1 MEQQINQHMYKKSIY
16 VQKTT
21 GVEKM
26 NHLLNAMIRF
36 KKQIV
41 VCFLVAA
48 AICAFLSSGVK
59 VNYNM
64 VDYLPDSAPSTKAL
78 DLMDD
83 EFDESVPNARVMIKD
98 TSVAQAMEYKEKL
111 ENVKGVSD
119 VTWLDDVIDIKKPL
133 ETQDQDTVDDY
144 YKDRNAVISL
154 SIEDGKEVE
163 ATDAIYKI
171 IGKSNALAGE
181 AVDTAA
187 SIKGSSS
194 EITGALGILLP
205 IIVIL
210 LLITTTS
217 YVEPFLFLAAIGVS
231 VLLNMGTNLIFGE
244 VSFVTNAVGPILQLA
259 VSLDYAI
266 FLLNSFKKYREEL
279 PDIDQA
285 MKMAVRRSFSSIM
298 ASATTTLFGF
308 MALMFMKFKIGA
320 DLGTI
325 LVKGI
330 FLSFISVIVFL
341 PCLTLCCYK
350 LLDKTKHK
358 EIFPKLPWIGNKLL
372 KLRIPVFLLVMT
384 LLVPCYLGQGK
395 TDFKYGTGEMAAG
408 GRNDKDAKE
417 IEKIF
422 GKSNAMVIMV
432 PKGDVGKEAMLSREL
447 GEIDHVTSVLSYAK
461 TVGSELPV
469 KFLDQELQDKFYSE
483 HYARIVLDTD
493 TEQEGEEAFALV
505 EKVQN
510 KAEEYYGDQVHSC
523 GSSINLYD
531 MKHVIDKDNKNVN
544 MLSILAIAA
553 VLLLTFKSLSFPL
566 ILLLTIEAAI
576 WINLSVPYF
585 TGDSINFL
593 GYLVINTVQLGA
605 TVDYAILFSDHYREK
620 RVLMPKKK
628 AAEQTLTEN
637 FESIFT
643 SASILTSAGLC
654 LNVTSSNPIIGQ
666 LGMLLAR
673 GTFLSFLLVL
683 VFLPGILIG
692 LDSIVEKTTL
702 GTRFY
707 HKNEERKSKKYK
719 LEPYKEGI

>member
-1 MEQQINQHMYKKSIY
+1 M
-16 VQKTT
+16 T
-21 GVEKM
+21 GVDKM

-41 VCFLVAA
+41 VCFLVIA
-48 AICAFLSSGVK
+48 AICAVLSSGVK

-64 VDYLPDSAPSTKAL
+64 VDYLPDSAQSTKAL

-83 EFDESVPNARVMIKD
+83 EFDESVPNARIMIKN
-98 TSVAQAMEYKEKL
+98 TSVTKAVEYKEKL
-111 ENVKGVSD
+111 EKVKGVSD

-133 ETQDQDTVDDY
+133 ETQEQDTIDDY
-144 YKDRNAVISL
+144 YKDKNAVISL

-171 IGKSNALAGE
+171 IGKNNALSGE

-187 SIKGSSS
+187 SIRSSS
-194 EITGALGILLP
+194 QEIASAMGILLP
-205 IIVIL
+205 IIIIL

-217 YVEPFLFLAAIGVS
+217 FIEPVLFLAAIGVS
-231 VLLNMGTNLIFGE
+231 VLLNMGSNLFFGE
-244 VSFVTNAVGPILQLA
+244 VSFVTNAVAPILQLA

-266 FLLNSFKKYREEL
+266 FLLNSFKQYREQI
-279 PDIDQA
+279 PDVNQA
-285 MKMAVRRSFSSIM
+285 MKLAVKRSFSSIL

-308 MALMFMKFKIGA
+308 MALMVMKFKIGA

-330 FLSFISVIVFL
+330 CLSFICVIVFL

-358 EIFPKLPWIGNKLL
+358 EIFPKLPNIGKNLL
-372 KLRIPVFLLVMT
+372 KLRIPVFLLVMV
-384 LLVPCYLGQGK
+384 LIVPCYLGQGK
-395 TDFKYGTGEMAAG
+395 TDFKYGTSEMAAG

-417 IEKIF
+417 IEKVF
-422 GKSNAMVIMV
+422 GKSNAMVLMV
-432 PKGDVGKEAMLSREL
+432 PKGDVGKEAMLSNDL
-447 GEIDHVTSVLSYAK
+447 KKIDHVTSVMSYAE

-469 KFLDQELQDKFYSE
+469 KFLDQELQDKFYSKN
-483 HYARIVLDTD
+483 YARIVLDTD
-493 TEQEGEEAFALV
+493 TEQEGKEAFDLV
-505 EKVQN
+505 EKVQE
-510 KAEEYYGDQVHSC
+510 KAKEYYGDQVHSC
-523 GSSINLYD
+523 GSSINMLD
-531 MKHVIDKDNKNVN
+531 MKHVIDKDNVNVN
-544 MLSILAIAA
+544 MMSIIAIAI
-553 VLLLTFKSLSFPL
+553 VLLVTFRSLSFPA
-566 ILLLTIEAAI
+566 ILLLTIESAI

-585 TGDSINFL
+585 TGDSLNFL

-620 RVLMPKKK
+620 RVLMPKKE

-643 SASILTSAGLC
+643 SASILISAGVC
-654 LNVTSSNPIIGQ
+654 LNFTSSNPIIGQ

-692 LDSIVEKTTL
+692 ADYIVEKTTL
-702 GTRFY
+702 GSKFY
-707 HKNEERKSKKYK
+707 HKKSKNEQKK
-719 LEPYKEGI
+719 IQLEPYKEGI

>member
-1 MEQQINQHMYKKSIY
+1 
-16 VQKTT
+16 
-21 GVEKM
+21 M
-26 NHLLNAMIRF
+26 NHLLNAMVRF

-41 VCFLVAA
+41 VCFLIVA
-48 AICAFLSSGVK
+48 AICAVLSNGVK

-64 VDYLPDSAPSTKAL
+64 VDYLPDSAQSTKAL

-98 TSVAQAMEYKEKL
+98 TSVTEAMEYKEKL
-111 ENVKGVSD
+111 EKVKGVSD
-119 VTWLDDVIDIKKPL
+119 VTWMDDVIDIKKPL
-133 ETQDQDTVDDY
+133 ETQDQDTIDDY
-144 YKDRNAVISL
+144 YKDRNAVFSL

-171 IGKSNALAGE
+171 IGKNNALAGE

-187 SIKGSSS
+187 SIKSSS
-194 EITGALGILLP
+194 TEITNALGILLP

-217 YVEPFLFLAAIGVS
+217 FIEPVLFLAAIGVS
-231 VLLNMGTNLIFGE
+231 VLLNMGTNIIFGE
-244 VSFVTNAVGPILQLA
+244 VSFITNAVGPILQLA

-266 FLLNSFKKYREEL
+266 FLLNSFKQYREQI
-279 PDIDQA
+279 PDVNQA
-285 MKMAVRRSFSSIM
+285 MKLAVRRSFSSIL

-308 MALMFMKFKIGA
+308 MALMVMKFKIGA

-330 FLSFISVIVFL
+330 CLSFLCVIIFL

-358 EIFPKLPWIGNKLL
+358 EIFPKFPNIGKNLL

-384 LLVPCYLGQGK
+384 LIVPCYLGQGK
-395 TDFKYGTGEMAAG
+395 NDFKYGTGEMAAG
-408 GRNDKDAKE
+408 GRNDKDAKKV
-417 IEKIF
+417 EKIF
-422 GKSNAMVIMV
+422 GKSNAMVLMV
-432 PKGDVGKEAMLSREL
+432 PKGDVGKEAMLSEDL
-447 GEIDHVTSVLSYAK
+447 EKIDHVTSVMSYAG
-461 TVGSELPV
+461 TVGNELPV
-469 KFLDQELQDKFYSE
+469 KFLDQELQDKFYSKN
-483 HYARIVLDTD
+483 YARIVLDTD
-493 TEQEGEEAFALV
+493 TEQEGKEAFDLV
-505 EKVQN
+505 EKVQK
-510 KAEEYYGDQVHSC
+510 KAKEYYGSQVHSC

-531 MKHVIDKDNKNVN
+531 MKHVIDKDNLNVN
-544 MLSILAIAA
+544 RMSIIAIAI
-553 VLLLTFKSLSFPL
+553 VLLATFKSLSFPA
-566 ILLLTIEAAI
+566 ILLLTIESAI

-585 TGDSINFL
+585 IGDSLNFL

-620 RVLMPKKK
+620 RILMPKKE
-628 AAEQTLTEN
+628 AAAQILTEN

-643 SASILTSAGLC
+643 SASILMSAGIC
-654 LNVTSSNPIIGQ
+654 LNFTSTNPIIGQ

-692 LDSIVEKTTL
+692 ADYLVEKTTF
-702 GTRFY
+702 GSRFY
-707 HKNEERKSKKYK
+707 HKKRENKQGKIQ

>member
-1 MEQQINQHMYKKSIY
+1 
-16 VQKTT
+16 
-21 GVEKM
+21 M
-26 NHLLNAMIRF
+26 NHLLNAMVRF

-41 VCFLVAA
+41 VCFLIVA
-48 AICAFLSSGVK
+48 AICAVLSNGVK

-64 VDYLPDSAPSTKAL
+64 VDYLPDSAQSTKAL

-98 TSVAQAMEYKEKL
+98 TSVTEAMEYKEKL
-111 ENVKGVSD
+111 EKVKGVSD
-119 VTWLDDVIDIKKPL
+119 VTWMDDVIDIKKPL
-133 ETQDQDTVDDY
+133 ETQDQDTIDDY
-144 YKDRNAVISL
+144 YKDRNAVFSL

-171 IGKSNALAGE
+171 IGKNNALAGE

-187 SIKGSSS
+187 SIKSSS
-194 EITGALGILLP
+194 TEITNALGILLP

-217 YVEPFLFLAAIGVS
+217 FIEPVLFLAAIGVS
-231 VLLNMGTNLIFGE
+231 VLLNMGTNIIFGE
-244 VSFVTNAVGPILQLA
+244 VSFITNAVGPILQLA

-266 FLLNSFKKYREEL
+266 FLLNSFKQYREQI
-279 PDIDQA
+279 PDVNQA
-285 MKMAVRRSFSSIM
+285 MKLAVRRSFSSIL

-308 MALMFMKFKIGA
+308 MALMVMKFKIGA

-330 FLSFISVIVFL
+330 CLSFLCVIIFL

-358 EIFPKLPWIGNKLL
+358 EIFPKFPNIGKNLL

-384 LLVPCYLGQGK
+384 LIVPCYLGQGK
-395 TDFKYGTGEMAAG
+395 NDFKYGTGEMAAG
-408 GRNDKDAKE
+408 GRNDKDAKKV
-417 IEKIF
+417 EKIF
-422 GKSNAMVIMV
+422 GKSNAMVLMV
-432 PKGDVGKEAMLSREL
+432 PKGDVGKEAMLSEDL
-447 GEIDHVTSVLSYAK
+447 EKIDHVTSVMSYAG
-461 TVGSELPV
+461 TVGNELPV
-469 KFLDQELQDKFYSE
+469 KFLDQELQDKFYSKN
-483 HYARIVLDTD
+483 YARIVLDTD
-493 TEQEGEEAFALV
+493 TEQEGKEAFDLV
-505 EKVQN
+505 EKVQK
-510 KAEEYYGDQVHSC
+510 KAKEYYGSQVHSC

-531 MKHVIDKDNKNVN
+531 MKHVIDKDNLNVN
-544 MLSILAIAA
+544 RMSIIAIAI
-553 VLLLTFKSLSFPL
+553 VLLATFKSLSFPA
-566 ILLLTIEAAI
+566 ILLLTIESAI

-585 TGDSINFL
+585 IGDSLNFL

-620 RVLMPKKK
+620 RILMPKKE
-628 AAEQTLTEN
+628 AAAQTLTEN

-643 SASILTSAGLC
+643 SASILMSAGIC
-654 LNVTSSNPIIGQ
+654 LNFTSTNPIIGQ

-692 LDSIVEKTTL
+692 ADYLVEKTTF
-702 GTRFY
+702 GSRFY
-707 HKNEERKSKKYK
+707 HKKRENKQGKIQ